1 MAFFDVYTLIA
12 TASLALQVAVFILLV
27 VGYVYM
33 RRQRFRLHGTLMA
46 LAVGVHLLAVFAV
59 MIPSFVLA
67 VVPSYIVPEPLLL
80 TSVAGLIHAVLG
92 VAAISLGVY
101 LVAAWRVSGSLQG
114 CFTRKKMMLLT
125 LAVWLVALLLGF
137 LLYGL
142 FYGMLIAG

>member
-1 MAFFDVYTLIA
+1 MTFFDVYTLIA
-12 TASLALQVAVFILLV
+12 TASLALQVAVFILLA

-46 LAVGVHLLAVFAV
+46 LAVGVHLLAIFAV

-101 LVAAWRVSGSLQG
+101 LVAAWRVSGGLQG